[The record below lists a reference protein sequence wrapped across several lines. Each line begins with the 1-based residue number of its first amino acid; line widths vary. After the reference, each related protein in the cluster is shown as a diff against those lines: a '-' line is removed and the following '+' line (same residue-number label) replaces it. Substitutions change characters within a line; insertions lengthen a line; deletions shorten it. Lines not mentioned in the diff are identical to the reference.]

1 MNSGYNVQEILVD
14 MIKWFHRICQENN
27 LRYYCI
33 GGTMLGIVRHK
44 GFIPWDDDIDIGMP
58 REDYEKLCSL
68 ASGLSN
74 GRYLIEFPEYG
85 NLDFSYLSMKIYDTS
100 TTLVE
105 CSRKNIKRG
114 VFIDVFPLDGIGT
127 DENSARRNYSPIHR
141 LRRFYSATT
150 CAISEKMEWYKKIII
165 LLGRLLSPLFISER
179 SINNHINRM
188 CKKLPFDQYEYV
200 GNLLGAW
207 GYKELML
214 RKYFG
219 NPKIY
224 TFENTEVYG
233 VEMYHE
239 YLSKLYGNYM
249 QLPPVEKQVSHH
261 DYVEC
266 NLNKS
271 FLE

>member
-1 MNSGYNVQEILVD
+1 MNRGYNIQEILVD
-14 MIKWFHRICQENN
+14 MIKWFHRICQEND

-68 ASGLSN
+68 ASDLSN

-85 NLDFSYLSMKIYDTS
+85 NLDFSYLSMKIYDTL

-114 VFIDVFPLDGIGT
+114 VFIDVFPLDGIGA

-141 LRRFYSATT
+141 LRRFHSATT

-165 LLGRLLSPLFISER
+165 LLGRVLSPLFISER

-249 QLPPVEKQVSHH
+249 QLPPIEKQVSHH